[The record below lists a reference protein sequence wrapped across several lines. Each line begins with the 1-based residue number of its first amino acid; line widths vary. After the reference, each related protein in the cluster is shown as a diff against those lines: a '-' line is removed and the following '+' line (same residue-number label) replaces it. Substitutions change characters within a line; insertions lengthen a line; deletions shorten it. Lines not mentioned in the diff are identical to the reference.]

1 MILDFFMPKKNESER
16 ISGIDTAW
24 LRMERP
30 TNLMMITGVMIFSE
44 RLEYEKLREVIETR
58 FLKYRRFTQ
67 RAVQKAAGA
76 FWESDSYFDIG
87 RHVLRT
93 ALPGRADKAELQH
106 LASDLMSTPLDFT
119 KPLWQFHL
127 VEDYEGGSAVIL
139 RIHHCYA
146 DGIALIH
153 VLLSLTDPA
162 PHAAPTPAEEE
173 ERAEEAG
180 IFRRFF
186 EPVDKVVNTTLKLGR
201 GLVGEGADIVM
212 HPGHVL
218 DYARNGARLATEI
231 ARLAL
236 MSDDSKTRFKGDL
249 GVSKRVAWA
258 EPLPLHEVKTVSKA
272 LGCSINDILLSAM
285 AGALRDYLVEQG
297 DPIPGNLQVR
307 AIIPVNLRPLE
318 KVARLGNFFGLVFLA
333 LPVGIANPLERL
345 YEVRRRMSELKESYQ
360 PLLALGL
367 LGTVGMGPN
376 MLQQSLLDILSN
388 KASAVMTNV
397 PGPREAIYLG
407 GARISEMMFWVPQSG
422 QIGMGVS
429 ILSYNNR
436 VHFGLVAD
444 RKLVADPEAI
454 IGRFAGEFEK
464 LLFVTLM
471 SPWGGGVD
479 SQRIEQ
485 SRQAL
490 TGPDRCSG
498 IVGNTRRGFVGSESG
513 LPRAFLPRTAGIRVF
528 IVTFL
533 VKTPAFRRE
542 RLQSLRGVKMQA
554 YLNI

>member
-1 MILDFFMPKKNESER
+1 MILDFFMPKKNENDR

-30 TNLMMITGVMIFSE
+30 TNLMMIAGVMIFSE
-44 RLEYEKLREVIETR
+44 RLEYERLREVIETR

-76 FWESDSYFDIG
+76 FWETDPYFDIG

-93 ALPGRADKAELQH
+93 ALPGRADKAELEH
-106 LASDLMSTPLDFT
+106 LASDLISTPLDFS
-119 KPLWQFHL
+119 KPVWQFHL
-127 VEDYEGGSAVIL
+127 VEDYQAGSAVIL

-162 PHAAPTPAEEE
+162 SQAAPAPAEDE
-173 ERAEEAG
+173 ERAEDAG

-186 EPVDKVVNTTLKLGR
+186 EPVDKVVNTTLRLGR
-201 GLVGEGADIVM
+201 GLVEEGAGIVRD
-212 HPGHVL
+212 PTLAL

-231 ARLAL
+231 ARIAL
-236 MSDDSKTRFKGDL
+236 MNDDSRTRFKGAL

-258 EPLPLHEVKTVSKA
+258 EPLDLREVKAIGKA
-272 LGCSINDILLSAM
+272 LGGSVNDILLASV
-285 AGALRDYLVEQG
+285 AGALRDYLVEKG
-297 DPIPGNLQVR
+297 DPVPEDLQVR

-318 KVARLGNFFGLVFLA
+318 KAARLGNFFGLVFVA
-333 LPVGIANPLERL
+333 LPVGIANPLERV
-345 YEVRRRMSELKESYQ
+345 YEVRRRMNELKESYQ
-360 PLLALGL
+360 PILALGL
-367 LGTVGMGPN
+367 LGAAGMGPN
-376 MLQQSLLDILSN
+376 MLQQPLLDMLSR

-422 QIGMGVS
+422 EIGMGVS

-444 RKLVADPEAI
+444 RKLVDDPEAI
-454 IGRFAGEFEK
+454 INRFPGEFEK
-464 LLFVTLM
+464 LLYITLM
-471 SPWGGGVD
+471 SPWEQELD
-479 SQRIEQ
+479 SQQIER
-485 SRQAL
+485 SLRAL
-490 TGPDRCSG
+490 AGPDG
-498 IVGNTRRGFVGSESG
+498 
-513 LPRAFLPRTAGIRVF
+513 RAG
-528 IVTFL
+528 
-533 VKTPAFRRE
+533 
-542 RLQSLRGVKMQA
+542 
-554 YLNI
+554 

>member
-1 MILDFFMPKKNESER
+1 MILDFLMPKKKESER

-24 LRMERP
+24 LRMECP

-44 RLEYEKLREVIETR
+44 RLAYERLRKVIETR

-76 FWESDSYFDIG
+76 FWESDPYFDIG

-127 VEDYEGGSAVIL
+127 VEDYQGGSAVIM

-162 PHAAPTPAEEE
+162 ADTAPTPEVEA
-173 ERAEEAG
+173 ERAEDAG

-186 EPVDKVVNTTLKLGR
+186 EPVDKVVNTTLKLGW
-201 GLVGEGADIVM
+201 GLVGEGADIVR
-212 HPGHVL
+212 HPARAL

-258 EPLPLHEVKTVSKA
+258 EPLPLPEVKTVSKA
-272 LGCSINDILLSAM
+272 LGGSINDVLLAAV
-285 AGALRDYLVEQG
+285 AGALRDYLVERG
-297 DPIPGNLQVR
+297 DPVPDHLQVR
-307 AIIPVNLRPLE
+307 AVIPVNLRPLE
-318 KVARLGNFFGLVFLA
+318 KAARLGNFFGLVFLA
-333 LPVGIANPLERL
+333 LPVGVANPLERV
-345 YEVRRRMSELKESYQ
+345 YEVRRRMDELKESYQ
-360 PLLALGL
+360 PILALGL
-367 LGTVGMGPN
+367 LGAAGMGPN
-376 MLQQSLLDILSN
+376 LVQQSLLEILSK

-397 PGPREAIYLG
+397 PGPREPIFLG
-407 GARISEMMFWVPQSG
+407 GARLSEMMFWVPQSG

-444 RKLVADPEAI
+444 RNLVDDPEAI
-454 IGRFAGEFEK
+454 IGRFASEFEK
-464 LLFVTLM
+464 LLFITLM
-471 SPWGGGVD
+471 SPWGEAVD
-479 SQRIEQ
+479 ARRVEQ
-485 SRQAL
+485 SLKAL
-490 TGPDRCSG
+490 TG
-498 IVGNTRRGFVGSESG
+498 SEG
-513 LPRAFLPRTAGIRVF
+513 
-528 IVTFL
+528 
-533 VKTPAFRRE
+533 
-542 RLQSLRGVKMQA
+542 
-554 YLNI
+554 

>member
-1 MILDFFMPKKNESER
+1 MILDFFMPKKNDSER

-30 TNLMMITGVMIFSE
+30 TNLMMIAGVMIFSE
-44 RLEYEKLREVIETR
+44 RLEYERLREVIETR

-67 RAVQKAAGA
+67 RAVQKTSGA
-76 FWESDSYFDIG
+76 FWETDPHFDIG

-106 LASDLMSTPLDFT
+106 LASDLISTPLDFS
-119 KPLWQFHL
+119 KPLWQYHL
-127 VEDYEGGSAVIL
+127 VEDYQGGSALIL

-146 DGIALIH
+146 DGIALIQ
-153 VLLSLTDPA
+153 VLLSMTDPDA
-162 PHAAPTPAEEE
+162 RAAPAPADE
-173 ERAEEAG
+173 AEHAEDAG

-186 EPVDKVVNTTLKLGR
+186 DPVDKVVHTTLKLSR
-201 GLVGEGADIVM
+201 GLVDEGADILM

-218 DYARNGARLATEI
+218 DYARSGVRLTAEI

-236 MSDDSKTRFKGDL
+236 MSDDSQTPFKGDL
-249 GVSKRVAWA
+249 GVSKQVAWA
-258 EPLPLHEVKTVSKA
+258 EPLDLREVKTVGRA
-272 LGCSINDILLSAM
+272 LGGSVNDVLLASV

-297 DPIPGNLQVR
+297 APVPEDLQVR
-307 AIIPVNLRPLE
+307 AVIPVNLRPLE
-318 KVARLGNFFGLVFLA
+318 KASQLGNFFGLVFLA

-345 YEVRRRMSELKESYQ
+345 YEVRRRMNELKDSFQ
-360 PLLALGL
+360 PILALGL
-367 LGTVGMGPN
+367 LGVAGLGPN
-376 MLQQSLLDILSN
+376 LLQQSLLEILSK

-436 VHFGLVAD
+436 VHFGLVVD
-444 RKLVADPEAI
+444 RKLVGDPEAI
-454 IGRFAGEFEK
+454 IDRFPGQFEK

-471 SPWGGGVD
+471 SPWERD
-479 SQRIEQ
+479 LDA
-485 SRQAL
+485 RQVERSLGAL
-490 TGPDRCSG
+490 AGPDG
-498 IVGNTRRGFVGSESG
+498 
-513 LPRAFLPRTAGIRVF
+513 
-528 IVTFL
+528 
-533 VKTPAFRRE
+533 
-542 RLQSLRGVKMQA
+542 Q
-554 YLNI
+554 